1 MLTIITS
8 VSAPTAKLAF
18 PFCAVVADRVC
29 LFTLR
34 YVLSL
39 LTEYVCL

>member
-18 PFCAVVADRVC
+18 PFCAVAADRVY

-39 LTEYVCL
+39 LTVYACL

>member
-34 YVLSL
+34 YVLLL
-39 LTEYVCL
+39 LTEYACL